1 MSKALNNAA
10 GAGGGFPL
18 NRRLRRYGW
27 IAPMIPG
34 MAFLVAISVY
44 PTLYSLNASFYR
56 WNLATVRLRKRRNLV
71 TCRVAG
77 WRCASCYAQSR
88 Q

>member
-34 MAFLVAISVY
+34 MAFLVAISAMKIASAAMKGHAGSTFGSRV
-44 PTLYSLNASFYR
+44 TL
-56 WNLATVRLRKRRNLV
+56 
-71 TCRVAG
+71 
-77 WRCASCYAQSR
+77 
-88 Q
+88 